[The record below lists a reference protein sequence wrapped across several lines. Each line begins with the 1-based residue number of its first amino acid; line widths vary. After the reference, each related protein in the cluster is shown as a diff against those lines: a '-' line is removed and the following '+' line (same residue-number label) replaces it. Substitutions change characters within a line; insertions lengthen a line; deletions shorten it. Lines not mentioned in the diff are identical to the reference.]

1 MGNCLRR
8 GRGASRAQADG
19 ALLAQLDA
27 VLSLR
32 KQPAKRR
39 PGSEPPSSHDAAL
52 AALRYRFG
60 CRWHC
65 LHALR
70 VASNRIRGQPVSA
83 PVKLAFLCLRA
94 RTRQQYRQEK
104 ELLQFL
110 KLAAAVPPAL
120 PEA

>member
-1 MGNCLRR
+1 MGNCQRR
-8 GRGASRAQADG
+8 SRGAAQADG

-32 KQPAKRR
+32 KQPAKKR
-39 PGSEPPSSHDAAL
+39 PGSLPPTTHDAAL

-70 VASNRIRGQPVSA
+70 VASNRIRSQQISA

-94 RTRQQYRQEK
+94 RTRQQHKQDK
-104 ELLQFL
+104 ELLDYL
-110 KLAAAVPPAL
+110 RLAAAAP
-120 PEA
+120 

>member
-1 MGNCLRR
+1 MGNCQRR
-8 GRGASRAQADG
+8 SRGAAQADG

-32 KQPAKRR
+32 KQPAKKR
-39 PGSEPPSSHDAAL
+39 PGSLPPTTHDAAL

-70 VASNRIRGQPVSA
+70 VASNRMRGQPVSA

-94 RTRQQYRQEK
+94 RTRQQHKQDK
-104 ELLQFL
+104 ELLDYL
-110 KLAAAVPPAL
+110 RLAAAAP
-120 PEA
+120 

>member
-1 MGNCLRR
+1 MGNCQRR
-8 GRGASRAQADG
+8 GRGAAQADG

-32 KQPAKRR
+32 KQPSKRR

-94 RTRQQYRQEK
+94 RTRQQHKKDK
-104 ELLQFL
+104 ELQDYLT
-110 KLAAAVPPAL
+110 LAAAAT
-120 PEA
+120 

>member
-1 MGNCLRR
+1 MGNCQRR
-8 GRGASRAQADG
+8 GRGAAQADG

-32 KQPAKRR
+32 KQPAKKR
-39 PGSEPPSSHDAAL
+39 PGSQPPTTHDAAL

-94 RTRQQYRQEK
+94 RTRQQHKQDK
-104 ELLQFL
+104 ALLDYL
-110 KLAAAVPPAL
+110 KLAAAAP
-120 PEA
+120 

>member
-32 KQPAKRR
+32 KQPAKAR

-94 RTRQQYRQEK
+94 RTRQQHKQDK
-104 ELLQFL
+104 ALLDYL
-110 KLAAAVPPAL
+110 KLAAAAP
-120 PEA
+120 

>member
-1 MGNCLRR
+1 MGNCQRR
-8 GRGASRAQADG
+8 SRGAAQADG

-32 KQPAKRR
+32 KQPAKKR
-39 PGSEPPSSHDAAL
+39 PGSLPPTTHDAAL

-70 VASNRIRGQPVSA
+70 VASNRIRSQPVSA
-83 PVKLAFLCLRA
+83 AVKLAFLCLRA
-94 RTRQQYRQEK
+94 RTRQQHKQDK
-104 ELLQFL
+104 ELLDYL
-110 KLAAAVPPAL
+110 RLAAAAP
-120 PEA
+120 

>member
-1 MGNCLRR
+1 MGNCQRR
-8 GRGASRAQADG
+8 GRGAAQADG

-32 KQPAKRR
+32 KQPAKKP
-39 PGSEPPSSHDAAL
+39 PGSQPPTTHDAAL

-65 LHALR
+65 LHALK
-70 VASNRIRGQPVSA
+70 VAASQILITQVSA

-94 RTRQQYRQEK
+94 RTRQQHRQEK

-120 PEA
+120 PGA

>member
-1 MGNCLRR
+1 MGNCQRR
-8 GRGASRAQADG
+8 GRGAARAAG
-19 ALLAQLDA
+19 ALLAQLAA

-32 KQPAKRR
+32 EQPAKKR
-39 PGSEPPSSHDAAL
+39 PGSQPPTTHDAAL
-52 AALRYRFG
+52 AALRYLFG

-65 LHALR
+65 LRALR

-104 ELLQFL
+104 VLLQVL

>member
-1 MGNCLRR
+1 MGNCQRR
-8 GRGASRAQADG
+8 GRGAAQADG

-32 KQPAKRR
+32 KQPAKKP
-39 PGSEPPSSHDAAL
+39 PGGQSPTTHDAAL

-70 VASNRIRGQPVSA
+70 VASNRIRSQPVSA

-94 RTRQQYRQEK
+94 RTRQQHKHDKQ
-104 ELLQFL
+104 LLDYL
-110 KLAAAVPPAL
+110 KLAAAAR
-120 PEA
+120 

>member
-1 MGNCLRR
+1 MGNCQRR
-8 GRGASRAQADG
+8 SRGAAQADG

-32 KQPAKRR
+32 KQPAKKR
-39 PGSEPPSSHDAAL
+39 PGIQPPTTHDAAL

-70 VASNRIRGQPVSA
+70 IASNRIRAQTVSA

-94 RTRQQYRQEK
+94 RTRQQHKQDK
-104 ELLQFL
+104 ELLDYL
-110 KLAAAVPPAL
+110 RLAAAAP
-120 PEA
+120 

>member
-1 MGNCLRR
+1 MGNCQRR
-8 GRGASRAQADG
+8 GRGAAQADG

-32 KQPAKRR
+32 KQPAKKR
-39 PGSEPPSSHDAAL
+39 PGSLPPTTHDAAL

-70 VASNRIRGQPVSA
+70 VASNRIRSQPVSA
-83 PVKLAFLCLRA
+83 PVKLAFLCLRG
-94 RTRQQYRQEK
+94 RTRQQHKQDK
-104 ELLQFL
+104 ELLDYL
-110 KLAAAVPPAL
+110 RLAAAAP
-120 PEA
+120 